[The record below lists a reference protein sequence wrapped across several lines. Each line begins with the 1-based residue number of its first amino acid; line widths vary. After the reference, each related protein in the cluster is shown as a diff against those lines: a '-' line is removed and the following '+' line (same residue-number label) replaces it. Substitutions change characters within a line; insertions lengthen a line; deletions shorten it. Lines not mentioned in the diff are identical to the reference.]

1 MCVEESTVKKG
12 VHVRRSFTNEA
23 RTKTRKMVLK
33 QMAAEF
39 QTQHGPSTGRMSHSK
54 IKFKPKWF
62 RHYGRARQAQEGDKH
77 NLRDPP
83 NRDRPISPSR
93 PSFIRSTMVRV
104 CESKVVFR
112 FPLSISVGSFPQLLR
127 PWRANSPRTR
137 AVGEAN
143 NNTRSLEPLSAT
155 THFRLFW
162 L

>member
-1 MCVEESTVKKG
+1 MCTRDVVSGMKRRRKRKKI
-12 VHVRRSFTNEA
+12 
-23 RTKTRKMVLK
+23 VLK

-39 QTQHGPSTGRMSHSK
+39 QTQHGPSTGRMGHSK
-54 IKFKPKWF
+54 IKFEPKWF
-62 RHYGRARQAQEGDKH
+62 RHYGRARQAQEGGKH

-93 PSFIRSTMVRV
+93 PSFIRSTCV
-104 CESKVVFR
+104 CESKVMFR
-112 FPLSISVGSFPQLLR
+112 FPLSISVGSFPQLPR
-127 PWRANSPRTR
+127 PWRADSPRTR
-137 AVGEAN
+137 AVGEAK